1 MFAGKGVDNSTKGQ
15 EKRKRKICHDTSSS
29 PNSFPDT
36 QPTTHKHKREKK
48 CSADSVPE
56 TKTNGGILLQRIQSP
71 FIASWAFFVTRP
83 QKKAHTRA
91 GAYVFLSVSSVQSSF
106 HAVSVL
112 QIISCSDSLF
122 PLSPPQQRQ
131 WEGHN
136 HGRSPTSQPLG
147 DKKRPPLVPFGSFLE
162 GSG

>member
-83 QKKAHTRA
+83 QKKSTHKSRSLCFPIRQFGTVVLPCRLRTADYILF
-91 GAYVFLSVSSVQSSF
+91 GFVVSPVSAAAEAMGGTQPWKVPHQP
-106 HAVSVL
+106 AV
-112 QIISCSDSLF
+112 
-122 PLSPPQQRQ
+122 
-131 WEGHN
+131 
-136 HGRSPTSQPLG
+136 GR
-147 DKKRPPLVPFGSFLE
+147 
-162 GSG
+162 